1 MSSSKRR
8 VSYFYQGDVGLH
20 YYGPGHPMKPHRLRM
35 THQLILAYGL
45 YRKMEV
51 YKPKMSTNQQMQKFH
66 SEDYV
71 DFLSKINPDNMKMY
85 TSLMQKHNV
94 GEYTDCPVFDGL
106 YEFCQLYTGCSM
118 DAALK
123 LNHGLTD
130 IAINWS
136 GGLHHAKKMEA
147 SGFCYINDIVLAI
160 LELLKHHPRVL
171 YIDIDIHHGDG
182 VEEAFYVTDRVMTVS
197 FHKFG
202 DFFPGTGDI
211 RDVGV
216 KKGKYYSVNVPLQE
230 GIDDEKYQEV
240 FRPVIDKVME
250 MYQPTAVVLQC
261 GADSLTGDRLG
272 CFNLSLKGHAQCV
285 EFVKSFGLPTL
296 VLGGGGYTVRNVARC
311 WTYETSVLLNTP
323 ISNDI
328 PYNDFFEYY
337 SPDFKLHLTPST
349 SMENVNSRDTLQDI
363 TGRVLQNL
371 KCLQGAPSVQMHPV
385 PPDWVL
391 NRVTAQEM
399 EDNHPDASTKS
410 EQSLNSH
417 GGTRKEHEAEF
428 YDSNKDQDHVDTDKS
443 DGLQVKEK
451 EVAPESKEN
460 MEVDEE
466 EVVAPSDVNVE
477 VKTESSSTSDTS
489 GSTPMEED
497 A

>member
-1 MSSSKRR
+1 
-8 VSYFYQGDVGLH
+8 
-20 YYGPGHPMKPHRLRM
+20 
-35 THQLILAYGL
+35 
-45 YRKMEV
+45 
-51 YKPKMSTNQQMQKFH
+51 
-66 SEDYV
+66 
-71 DFLSKINPDNMKMY
+71 
-85 TSLMQKHNV
+85 
-94 GEYTDCPVFDGL
+94 
-106 YEFCQLYTGCSM
+106 
-118 DAALK
+118 
-123 LNHGLTD
+123 
-130 IAINWS
+130 
-136 GGLHHAKKMEA
+136 
-147 SGFCYINDIVLAI
+147 
-160 LELLKHHPRVL
+160 
-171 YIDIDIHHGDG
+171 
-182 VEEAFYVTDRVMTVS
+182 
-197 FHKFG
+197 
-202 DFFPGTGDI
+202 
-211 RDVGV
+211 
-216 KKGKYYSVNVPLQE
+216 
-230 GIDDEKYQEV
+230 
-240 FRPVIDKVME
+240 ME

-410 EQSLNSH
+410 EQSLNNH

-451 EVAPESKEN
+451 EAAPESKEN